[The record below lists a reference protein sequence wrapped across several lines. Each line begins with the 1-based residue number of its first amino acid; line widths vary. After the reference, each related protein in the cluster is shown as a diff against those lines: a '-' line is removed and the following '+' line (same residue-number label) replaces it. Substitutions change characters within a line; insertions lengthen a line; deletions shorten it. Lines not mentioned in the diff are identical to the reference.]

1 MEECSFVFSPA
12 IADQGTLEAQLR
24 IKNAKNLVITPTTD
38 EQGETEFRIWTFEG
52 GENIHNIKAGLAG
65 YFLAVGEEGSV
76 TVKTKNQAD
85 QLWQFDS
92 QESGLRGLNTDADQI
107 VGRISGGTDIDDL
120 DVATVPQDALSEEV
134 SLIFSPAT
142 ADELALKASLD
153 NHNVNRY
160 TVSPTDVDDET
171 EFRIDL
177 REDELQAARGALAEF
192 FVSKMG
198 CYGFVEVKYAS
209 GKAEEW
215 EFNDE
220 LDIATV
226 PQDPLPEEVSLIFSP
241 ATADELAL
249 KASLDNHNVNL
260 YTVFSND
267 VDDEAEF
274 RIDLWEDE
282 LWAARRALAE
292 FFVSKIG
299 CYGFVEVKY
308 ASGRTEEWEFNDE
321 LDVAAVPSDPLSEEV
336 SLIFSPATADEL
348 ALKNSLDDNN
358 VRRYTV
364 SSNDFDDDET
374 EFRIDLREDELQA
387 ARGALAEFFVSKIGC
402 YGFVEVKYA
411 SGRTDEWE
419 FE

>member
-1 MEECSFVFSPA
+1 MEEYSFVFSPA
-12 IADQGTLEAQLR
+12 IADQRTLEAQLR
-24 IKNAKNLVITPTTD
+24 VKNAKNLVITPTTD

-92 QESGLRGLNTDADQI
+92 HESGLRGLNTDADQI

-120 DVATVPQDALSEEV
+120 DVATVPQDALTEEV

-153 NHNVNRY
+153 NHKVN
-160 TVSPTDVDDET
+160 
-171 EFRIDL
+171 
-177 REDELQAARGALAEF
+177 
-192 FVSKMG
+192 
-198 CYGFVEVKYAS
+198 
-209 GKAEEW
+209 
-215 EFNDE
+215 
-220 LDIATV
+220 
-226 PQDPLPEEVSLIFSP
+226 
-241 ATADELAL
+241 
-249 KASLDNHNVNL
+249 
-260 YTVFSND
+260 
-267 VDDEAEF
+267 
-274 RIDLWEDE
+274 
-282 LWAARRALAE
+282 
-292 FFVSKIG
+292 
-299 CYGFVEVKY
+299 
-308 ASGRTEEWEFNDE
+308 
-321 LDVAAVPSDPLSEEV
+321 
-336 SLIFSPATADEL
+336 
-348 ALKNSLDDNN
+348 
-358 VRRYTV
+358 RYTV
-364 SSNDFDDDET
+364 SSNDVDDDET

>member
-1 MEECSFVFSPA
+1 MEEYSFVFSPA

-24 IKNAKNLVITPTTD
+24 VKNAKNLVVTSTTD
-38 EQGETEFRIWTFEG
+38 EQGETEFRIWTFQG

-92 QESGLRGLNTDADQI
+92 HESGLRGLNTDADQI

-120 DVATVPQDALSEEV
+120 DVATFPQDTLTEEVSLIFSPATADELALKASLENHNVNRYTVSSTDVDDETEFRIDIREDELKAVRGALAEFYSNMGQEGFVDVKYASGKAEEWEFNDELGVAIVPQDALREEV

-160 TVSPTDVDDET
+160 TVSSNDVDDET
-171 EFRIDL
+171 EFRIDI
-177 REDELQAARGALAEF
+177 REDELKAARGALAEF
-192 FVSKMG
+192 FVSRIG

-215 EFNDE
+215 EFNGE
-220 LDIATV
+220 LDVATV

-267 VDDEAEF
+267 VDDETEF

-282 LWAARRALAE
+282 LE
-292 FFVSKIG
+292 
-299 CYGFVEVKY
+299 
-308 ASGRTEEWEFNDE
+308 
-321 LDVAAVPSDPLSEEV
+321 
-336 SLIFSPATADEL
+336 
-348 ALKNSLDDNN
+348 
-358 VRRYTV
+358 
-364 SSNDFDDDET
+364 
-374 EFRIDLREDELQA
+374 A
-387 ARGALAEFFVSKIGC
+387 ARGALAEFFVSRIGC

-419 FE
+419 FD